1 MASTKKKQ
9 DEKHLKSLREMVA
22 LPHNKQC
29 FDCHQR
35 GPTYVNMTI
44 GSYVCT
50 ACSGLLRG
58 LNPPHRVK
66 SISMASFT
74 PEEMEFLQMHGNEY
88 CRKVWL
94 GLYDNR
100 LGNQAESRDETKVK
114 EFMAQKYERK
124 RYYVAPTDSMK
135 EEARRMNEAGAVVKP
150 PPGTR
155 PLKSLLGEN
164 APKLQVG
171 AQDGQIVTPSGS
183 TDNLPDLNN
192 PANQM
197 TGEALFGDAL
207 TNENAPTEMSN
218 GTTGEML
225 FGSPVKE
232 NSFPTQSS
240 YQDLFGSGLPVQ
252 AETSGAGENLFAVGQ
267 FSQAQQLGAA
277 AVNAFGAGVTSQVTT
292 SGAVESLIGFGPSQ
306 QTQTLGIDSDAFGVG
321 LSSQGPTFG
330 AAENLF
336 GVGSSQQ
343 GNTLGSEADLFG
355 SEITSQSLTLDSA
368 ENLFGSGLSLQ
379 NHTLGTAADMFNL
392 QGSIPQE
399 VKPPVSKPAMTS
411 VPSFGSTPQSPGT
424 ASLQSTHS
432 TGSNALDLLG
442 DLGGDPF
449 GSTTA
454 SAAHSHNTGGF
465 ADFGSFGG
473 SVSSQPA
480 TFHQSTPLQP
490 LGSAPQS
497 SQAVFNGFPPPPSS
511 APHAPGAGGD
521 KYSNLSDLF
530 SVSETPEESSIKTGW
545 SSTLSTSGGGG
556 ISWNSSSS
564 NSTGGINWGGESNN
578 TSSSGGINWNS
589 QPAAS
594 STSSGGWG
602 GGSTSTSSSSWG
614 GAPVSTQSNGL
625 GAPGNPFLSANVAN
639 PFGGGMTA
647 TSTSHGQTQQANP
660 FGGQGLGTGFGGF
673 GAPQTQQA
681 GGFGHGQ
688 FGAAPGSTGAGFG
701 QFGGVQPANAMPAAG
716 FGQFPTQNGGFGMN
730 TSTSG
735 YPGGQGQ
742 MSTAGQ
748 ASFSS
753 QGFGQAAQGF
763 SGAQQGQHGFGSQ
776 GFGAPQVSQQG
787 FGMPQ
792 QGYGGQMQQGFGGA
806 GWGGVASAPQ
816 ANPFMSTAQQYS
828 APKTGAT
835 NPFL

>member
-1 MASTKKKQ
+1 MSDKLMNYLNKRST
-9 DEKHLKSLREMVA
+9 EVYS
-22 LPHNKQC
+22 
-29 FDCHQR
+29 
-35 GPTYVNMTI
+35 
-44 GSYVCT
+44 
-50 ACSGLLRG
+50 
-58 LNPPHRVK
+58 
-66 SISMASFT
+66 
-74 PEEMEFLQMHGNEY
+74 
-88 CRKVWL
+88 
-94 GLYDNR
+94 
-100 LGNQAESRDETKVK
+100 
-114 EFMAQKYERK
+114 
-124 RYYVAPTDSMK
+124 
-135 EEARRMNEAGAVVKP
+135 
-150 PPGTR
+150 
-155 PLKSLLGEN
+155 
-164 APKLQVG
+164 
-171 AQDGQIVTPSGS
+171 
-183 TDNLPDLNN
+183 
-192 PANQM
+192 
-197 TGEALFGDAL
+197 
-207 TNENAPTEMSN
+207 
-218 GTTGEML
+218 
-225 FGSPVKE
+225 
-232 NSFPTQSS
+232 
-240 YQDLFGSGLPVQ
+240 
-252 AETSGAGENLFAVGQ
+252 
-267 FSQAQQLGAA
+267 
-277 AVNAFGAGVTSQVTT
+277 
-292 SGAVESLIGFGPSQ
+292 
-306 QTQTLGIDSDAFGVG
+306 
-321 LSSQGPTFG
+321 
-330 AAENLF
+330 
-336 GVGSSQQ
+336 
-343 GNTLGSEADLFG
+343 
-355 SEITSQSLTLDSA
+355 
-368 ENLFGSGLSLQ
+368 
-379 NHTLGTAADMFNL
+379 
-392 QGSIPQE
+392 